1 MEEKEVGEEE
11 EVIPKGSKVLRENLC
26 GLSPIGSGVLSSPAF
41 SISVRRWRFGGERFH
56 LDLPETFLH
65 LQGRLERGTK
75 MLRNQARG
83 QSERQLSK
91 IYSILAQ

>member
-1 MEEKEVGEEE
+1 MRIESNRKRSGER
-11 EVIPKGSKVLRENLC
+11 GNSAF
-26 GLSPIGSGVLSSPAF
+26 VLSSPAF

-65 LQGRLERGTK
+65 LQGRLEKGTK

-83 QSERQLSK
+83 QSKRQLSK
-91 IYSILAQ
+91 IYSIPAQ